1 MTPSAINSYSWL
13 SLKLITLFGIAVY
26 AVFAVVMVKQERSM
40 AHVLEEGFEP
50 ILRML
55 KYIHCALTVVL
66 FILALI
72 II

>member
-1 MTPSAINSYSWL
+1 MTQSAINSYSWL
-13 SLKLITLFGIAVY
+13 SLKLITLLGIAVY

-55 KYIHCALTVVL
+55 TYIHCALTVVL

>member
-13 SLKLITLFGIAVY
+13 SLKLITLLGIAVY

-55 KYIHCALTVVL
+55 TYIHCALTVVL